1 MSRWGNSGQL
11 TKASYGVVKQN
22 PGLYKFTVRAAV
34 YGILFGLIGV
44 LPGIVLL
51 GIGAALTENNNGNAS
66 GGAIV
71 MFIIGTLLTLA
82 GLIVGTTAANLQMAA
97 MVQATDDVLNG
108 RAINEEACRQAA
120 RGKTGV
126 LVAWSAISVAM
137 SIIVSA
143 IRGDGSGG
151 IVGNIARAILAGLV
165 AAVWAIVTTLVLP
178 VIVLEHLGAVAA
190 IKRSANLI
198 RSTWGEALLGGVR
211 IGARFAFLYILP
223 GILLI
228 VLGAVISIAVG
239 SVAIAGGVL
248 LILIGMA
255 LVLLGVVKSA
265 TCKNVFGVALYR
277 WATGSGALG
286 PFSDDD
292 LRGAVRT
299 K

>member
-11 TKASYGVVKQN
+11 TKASYGMVKQN
-22 PGLYKFTVRAAV
+22 PGLYKWTVRAAV

-51 GIGAALTENNNGNAS
+51 GIGGALTENNDGSAS
-66 GGAIV
+66 GGAIA
-71 MFIIGTLLTLA
+71 MFIIGTVVALI

-97 MVQATDDVLNG
+97 MVKAADDVLNN
-108 RAINEEACRQAA
+108 RAIDEDACRQAA
-120 RGKTGV
+120 RGKTAV
-126 LVAWSAISVAM
+126 LLAWSAISVGM
-137 SIIVSA
+137 SIVVGA

-151 IVGNIARAILAGLV
+151 LVGNIARAVLAGLV
-165 AAVWAIVTTLVLP
+165 AAVWAVVTTLVLP
-178 VIVLEHLGAVAA
+178 VIVLEQLGAVAA

-198 RSTWGEALLGGVR
+198 RSTWGEALLGSVR
-211 IGARFAFLYILP
+211 IGARFGFLYILP

-228 VLGAVISIAVG
+228 VLGAVVAIAIG
-239 SVAIAGGVL
+239 TVAIAGGVI

-255 LVLLGVVKSA
+255 LVLLGAVKSA
-265 TCKNVFGVALYR
+265 TCRNVFGVALYR

-286 PFSDDD
+286 PFSEDD